1 MKTVNEIAKLT
12 GVSKRTI
19 RYYDQIGL
27 LAPAKINESG
37 YRLYDDNSLKIL
49 RQILFF
55 RELDFSLNDIKSI
68 INDENF
74 DEKKAL
80 MNHRE
85 LLLIKIKKL
94 NNVVKLLDKILNGDD
109 IMDKKKFDMSSI
121 EMEQKKYSEEIKKRW
136 GDTEVYKEYQSN
148 VSSYSEDDWESIKNG
163 IDDIFKLFADN
174 MNKGIESKEVQD
186 VVTKW
191 REYITENFYYC
202 SCEILKSL
210 GQMYIS
216 DERFTKNI
224 DKYKKGLSEF
234 INESIRYYCN
244 NN

>member
-121 EMEQKKYSEEIKKRW
+121 EKEQKKYSEEIKKR
-136 GDTEVYKEYQSN
+136 
-148 VSSYSEDDWESIKNG
+148 
-163 IDDIFKLFADN
+163 
-174 MNKGIESKEVQD
+174 
-186 VVTKW
+186 
-191 REYITENFYYC
+191 
-202 SCEILKSL
+202 
-210 GQMYIS
+210 
-216 DERFTKNI
+216 
-224 DKYKKGLSEF
+224 
-234 INESIRYYCN
+234 
-244 NN
+244 